1 MTGIIDYGSGN
12 VRAISNLLKLID
24 VDHILSSDVKELE
37 KVDRFIL
44 AGVGHFDVTSRLLNE
59 LQIVDFLKAQTEDEG
74 KALLGICVGMH
85 ILADSSAEGDESG
98 LGFISGRIESL
109 SDYDLSVLPHM
120 GWNSI
125 EFPDCDLLSGI
136 DREMGFYF
144 LHNYFFKPTVEEEIG
159 ATFEYEEKAFPCVVS
174 RGNVHGVQFHP
185 EKSHDNGVQLFK
197 NFSKL

>member
-24 VDHILSSDVKELE
+24 VDHIISSDVEELE

-59 LQIVDFLKAQTEDEG
+59 LQIVDFLKKQTEVEG

-85 ILADSSAEGDESG
+85 ILADSSAEGNESG
-98 LGFISGRIESL
+98 LGFISGLIESL
-109 SDYDLSVLPHM
+109 SDYELSVLPHM

-125 EFPDCDLLSGI
+125 EFDGCDLLSGI
-136 DREMGFYF
+136 DKEMGFYF
-144 LHNYFFKPTVEEEIG
+144 LHNYFFRPEIEDEIK
-159 ATFEYEEKAFPCVVS
+159 ATFEYEEKEFPCVVS
-174 RGNVHGVQFHP
+174 RGTVHGVQFHP